1 MSKKILLVGNNEQSF
16 LIKALIKNLTG
27 AFYEVSFCPPE
38 SAYIIPR
45 MTSEEAPEILILYLE
60 RLLEDGDNAFFQWVN
75 EYITGDG
82 KKCRLYFI
90 GNSGEINMAY
100 EYIQKEYVK
109 YAFERPVE
117 MPEFLKILE
126 KDGGDYSLSD
136 GVKEYELDPAKRTIL
151 VVDDEQV
158 QLHAMDRWLNKY
170 YNVLTEKSGTN
181 AIALLSHYKVDM
193 ILLDYEMP
201 VLSGLDVFQ
210 LIKADPAT
218 ANIPV
223 VFLTAND
230 DSDIVRQVISAHP
243 VGYLLKNTP
252 PGILVQKIAD
262 IFKKLEDAKKPKR
275 PF

>member
-1 MSKKILLVGNNEQSF
+1 
-16 LIKALIKNLTG
+16 
-27 AFYEVSFCPPE
+27 
-38 SAYIIPR
+38 
-45 MTSEEAPEILILYLE
+45 
-60 RLLEDGDNAFFQWVN
+60 
-75 EYITGDG
+75 
-82 KKCRLYFI
+82 
-90 GNSGEINMAY
+90 
-100 EYIQKEYVK
+100 
-109 YAFERPVE
+109 

-126 KDGGDYSLSD
+126 KDGGDYSFSD
-136 GVKEYELDPAKRTIL
+136 GVKEYELDPAKKTIL

-158 QLHAMDRWLNKY
+158 QLHAMDRWLNKF

-210 LIKADPAT
+210 LIKSDPST

-230 DSDIVRQVISAHP
+230 DSDIVRQVIQAKP

-262 IFKKLEDAKKPKR
+262 IFQKLADANKPKR
-275 PF
+275 PY

>member
-1 MSKKILLVGNNEQSF
+1 MSKRVLLIGNNEQSF
-16 LIKALIKNLTG
+16 LIKALVKNLNG
-27 AFYEVSFCPPE
+27 ASYEVAFCPPE
-38 SAYIIPR
+38 GNYIQAR
-45 MTSEEAPEILILYLE
+45 MLSDESPEILLLYLE
-60 RLLEDGDNAFFQWVN
+60 RLEDSDNAFFHWVN
-75 EYITGDG
+75 DFMNGEG

-90 GNSGEINMAY
+90 GNAGEINMAY
-100 EYIQKEYVK
+100 EFVQREFVK
-109 YAFERPVE
+109 YAFERPVD

-126 KDGGDYSLSD
+126 KDGGDYSFND
-136 GVKEYELDPAKRTIL
+136 GVKSYELDPSKKTIL

-158 QLHAMDRWLNKY
+158 QLHAMDRWLNKT

-181 AIALLSHYKVDM
+181 AVALLSHYKVDM

-210 LIKADPAT
+210 LIKSDPST

-230 DSDIVRQVISAHP
+230 DSEIVKQVIAARP

-262 IFKKLEDAKKPKR
+262 IFKRLEDAKKPKR

>member
-1 MSKKILLVGNNEQSF
+1 M
-16 LIKALIKNLTG
+16 
-27 AFYEVSFCPPE
+27 VSDNP
-38 SAYIIPR
+38 
-45 MTSEEAPEILILYLE
+45 PEILILYLE
-60 RLLEDGDNAFFQWVN
+60 RLEDSDNAFFQWVN
-75 EYITGDG
+75 TFITGEG

-90 GNSGEINMAY
+90 GNAGEINMAY
-100 EYIQKEYVK
+100 EFIHRDYVK

-126 KDGGDYSLSD
+126 KDGGDYSFSD
-136 GVKEYELDPAKRTIL
+136 GVKEYELDETKKTIL

-158 QLHAMDRWLNKY
+158 QLHAMDRWLNKN

-210 LIKADPAT
+210 LLKSDPST

-230 DSDIVRQVISAHP
+230 DSEIVKQVIAARP

-262 IFKKLEDAKKPKR
+262 IFQRLADAKKPKR

>member
-1 MSKKILLVGNNEQSF
+1 MGKKVLLIGNNEQSF
-16 LIKALIKNLTG
+16 LIKALMKNLNDAT
-27 AFYEVSFCPPE
+27 YEVSFCPPE
-38 SAYIIPR
+38 GAYVGAR
-45 MTSEEAPEILILYLE
+45 MLSEEAPEIMILYLE
-60 RLLEDGDNAFFQWVN
+60 RLDDIDNAFFHWVN
-75 EYITGDG
+75 DFITGDG

-90 GNSGEINMAY
+90 GNAGEINLAY
-100 EYIQKEYVK
+100 EYIQREYVK
-109 YAFERPVE
+109 FAFERPVE

-126 KDGGDYSLSD
+126 KDGGDYSFSD
-136 GVKEYELDPAKRTIL
+136 GVKEVSIDPAKKTIL

-158 QLHAMDRWLNKY
+158 QLHAMDRWLNKF

-181 AIALLSHYKVDM
+181 AIALLGHYKVDM

-210 LIKADPAT
+210 LLKADPSTSA
-218 ANIPV
+218 IPV

-230 DSDIVRQVISAHP
+230 DSDIVRQVIQARP

>member
-1 MSKKILLVGNNEQSF
+1 
-16 LIKALIKNLTG
+16 
-27 AFYEVSFCPPE
+27 
-38 SAYIIPR
+38 
-45 MTSEEAPEILILYLE
+45 
-60 RLLEDGDNAFFQWVN
+60 
-75 EYITGDG
+75 
-82 KKCRLYFI
+82 
-90 GNSGEINMAY
+90 
-100 EYIQKEYVK
+100 
-109 YAFERPVE
+109 

-126 KDGGDYSLSD
+126 KDGGDYSFSD
-136 GVKEYELDPAKRTIL
+136 GVKEYELDETKKTIL

-158 QLHAMDRWLNKY
+158 QLHAMDRWLNKN

-201 VLSGLDVFQ
+201 VLS
-210 LIKADPAT
+210 
-218 ANIPV
+218 V

-230 DSDIVRQVISAHP
+230 DSEVVKQVIAARP

-262 IFKKLEDAKKPKR
+262 IFQRLADAKKPKR

>member
-1 MSKKILLVGNNEQSF
+1 MSKNVLLIGNNEQSF
-16 LIKALIKNLTG
+16 LIKALVKNLTD
-27 AFYEVSFCPPE
+27 ASYKVSFCPPDG
-38 SAYIIPR
+38 AYINAR
-45 MTSEEAPEILILYLE
+45 MLSDDPPSILILYLE
-60 RLLEDGDNAFFQWVN
+60 RLEDSDNAFFQWVN
-75 EYITGDG
+75 GFITGDG

-90 GNSGEINMAY
+90 GNAGEINMAY
-100 EYIQKEYVK
+100 EYIQREYVK

-126 KDGGDYSLSD
+126 KDGGDYSFSD
-136 GVKEYELDPAKRTIL
+136 GVKEYELDPAKKTIL

-158 QLHAMDRWLNKY
+158 QLHAMDRWLNKF

-210 LIKADPAT
+210 LIKSDPST

-230 DSDIVRQVISAHP
+230 DSEIVRQVIQARP
-243 VGYLLKNTP
+243 AGYLLKNTP
-252 PGILVQKIAD
+252 PGILVQKISD
-262 IFKKLEDAKKPKR
+262 IFQRLADAKKPKR

>member
-1 MSKKILLVGNNEQSF
+1 LSRKILLVGNNEQSF
-16 LIKALIKNLTG
+16 LIKALMKNLSD
-27 AFYEVSFCPPE
+27 AAYEVAFCPPE
-38 SAYIIPR
+38 GAYVNAR
-45 MTSEEAPEILILYLE
+45 MIQDEPPEILILYLE
-60 RLLEDGDNAFFQWVN
+60 RLEDGDNAFFQWIN
-75 EYITGDG
+75 DFITGDG

-90 GNSGEINMAY
+90 GNAGEINMAY
-100 EYIQKEYVK
+100 EYIQREHVK
-109 YAFERPVE
+109 YAFERPVD

-126 KDGGDYSLSD
+126 KDGGDYSFSD
-136 GVKEYELDPAKRTIL
+136 GVKEYDLDEFKKTIL

-158 QLHAMDRWLNKY
+158 QLHAMDRWLNKT

-210 LIKADPAT
+210 LLKSDPST

-230 DSDIVRQVISAHP
+230 DSEIVKQVIYARP
-243 VGYLLKNTP
+243 AGYLLKNTP

-262 IFKKLEDAKKPKR
+262 IFKKLADAKKPKK

>member
-1 MSKKILLVGNNEQSF
+1 MSKRVLLIGNNEQSF

-27 AFYEVSFCPPE
+27 ASYEVAFCPPE
-38 SAYIIPR
+38 GNYVNAR
-45 MTSEEAPEILILYLE
+45 MLSDEPPEILILFLE
-60 RLLEDGDNAFFQWVN
+60 RLEDGDNAFFQWVN
-75 EYITGDG
+75 EFMTGEG

-90 GNSGEINMAY
+90 GNAGEINMAY
-100 EYIQKEYVK
+100 EFINREYVK

-117 MPEFLKILE
+117 MPEFLKTLE
-126 KDGGDYSLSD
+126 KDGGDYSFSD
-136 GVKEYELDPAKRTIL
+136 GVKEYDLDPTKKTIL

-158 QLHAMDRWLNKY
+158 QLHAMDRWLNKT

-210 LIKADPAT
+210 LIKSDPST
-218 ANIPV
+218 AKIPV

-230 DSDIVRQVISAHP
+230 DSDIVRQVIQAKP

-262 IFKKLEDAKKPKR
+262 IFQKLADANKPKR
-275 PF
+275 PY